1 MKDMSR
7 SKESLIEELNQLR
20 KRNSELEI
28 SVKEKISRDS
38 SEGKTE
44 GISLQSIVDSLPVGL
59 WITDQNGNILKINQN
74 AKKMWEGTPSEA
86 KEPYESDGG
95 AFALLSDKIS
105 AKDMPMGKALK
116 GEIVKEVAADYERLD
131 GTRAT
136 QLISTSPLRN
146 AKGEIIGCLGIGQ
159 DITKQK
165 RTQRKI
171 QQSEERFRSL
181 VVASSDVVYRMS
193 PDWSEMLQ
201 LHGKDFIKDTLNPD
215 EKWED
220 AYIYPDDQPTVMQAI
235 EEAIR
240 TKSIFELEHRVRR
253 VDGKVGWT
261 HSRAVP
267 IVDERD
273 EIIEWFGTARDVT
286 MLKKARELQVT
297 NEALKQSIEMKDE
310 FLSLISHEFRT
321 PINLINTAIQ
331 ALNAIYAEEMTENF
345 KKYIGIIRQNNFRQ
359 LRLVNNLLDITR
371 AQSGTIKVDKR
382 NLDIVFLSERITES
396 VEHYASRKG
405 IELTFDSSVKEK
417 VIGMDDEKYERILL
431 NLLSN
436 AIKFTP
442 EGKKISVLLTTGADH
457 VFVEVKDQGIG
468 IPQGKRE
475 VIFNK
480 FGQVDSSLSRQ
491 AEGTGI
497 GLSLVNKFVKALEG
511 RISVESDVG
520 LGSTFTVVF
529 PDQPIDE
536 AREEISMF
544 DLMDNNRLVENIK
557 VEFSDLYL

>member
-95 AFALLSDKIS
+95 AFALLFDKIS

-215 EKWED
+215 GKWED

-382 NLDIVFLSERITES
+382 NLDLVFLSERITES

-436 AIKFTP
+436 AIKFTT